1 MKQGKFSRRLK
12 IIIIGIAV
20 MAVVVY
26 FWVVP
31 YFGRGIAEAN
41 PEYAAAYWP
50 WVIFVTLTAVPIA
63 ICCVLA
69 YRIADDIGK
78 DKSFTEVNAKR
89 LSVISTL
96 AAVDGAY
103 FWVGN
108 LVMCFLNWSHPG
120 VFLFCHF
127 FVFLAAA
134 LSVAFAALAHL
145 THKAAGMEE
154 EQELTI

>member
-1 MKQGKFSRRLK
+1 MKQGTFSRRLK
-12 IIIIGIAV
+12 AIIIGIAV
-20 MAVVVY
+20 MAAVVY
-26 FWVVP
+26 FWFVP
-31 YFGRGIAEAN
+31 DLGRGIALAN

-63 ICCVLA
+63 IACVLA
-69 YRIADDIGK
+69 FRIADDIGK
-78 DKSFTEVNAKR
+78 DKSFTEINAKR

-96 AAVDGAY
+96 AAVDGVY

-134 LSVAFAALAHL
+134 MSVVFAALAHL